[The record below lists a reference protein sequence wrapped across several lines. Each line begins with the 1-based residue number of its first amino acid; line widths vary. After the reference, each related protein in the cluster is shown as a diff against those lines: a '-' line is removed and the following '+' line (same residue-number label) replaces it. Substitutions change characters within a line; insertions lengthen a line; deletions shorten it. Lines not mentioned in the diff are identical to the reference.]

1 MYGHLGSFVSRRWI
15 FVIVL
20 WIIAAAGMDPRVQRR
35 LGIHFT
41 PTWEEVS
48 KDGDLAYLPARMTSV
63 RGQKLYGEAF
73 PDNKSRSEIVVVLE
87 RPEGLLPADL
97 AFAHEIADFFEKE
110 KEAYAEL
117 TPADTDE
124 KRKRR
129 AEHVAVVEVMRPAG
143 NLDGNVSNAD
153 DLIGKKLISPDKQA
167 VIVVASLEHE
177 LIAIDSAFLMTR
189 HPDHHPAMP
198 LVMAKMF
205 RAAQE
210 RAVDPLP
217 SGLNWGLTGS
227 AAVGGDTLL
236 ESDKSIEAIHLWTG
250 ILVVLILL
258 VVYRAPILVVVPLV
272 TIGLAVFL
280 ANNLIALLTQL
291 NHVPGFGWWEFEIF
305 KTSKIFIFTI
315 CFGSGTDFCL
325 FLISRYKEELERV
338 HDKAAA
344 LQEAL
349 GQVGEALTG
358 SAMTTVCGLGMMYF
372 ADFGKFTY
380 SGPAIALCLIVTLLG
395 CLTFA
400 PALLRGCGER
410 VFWPFGLK
418 KRSSPDELDSI
429 ESSSI
434 GRFWTWTSERI
445 MARPG
450 LIMFG
455 SLLLMAPLA
464 YEGWHVRVSYDLLS
478 DLQNDTSSRIG
489 TSIMQGHFPAGEMG
503 PISILVVKEGYDFQS
518 EEGRQHITE
527 LAKEFYEAFPEQ
539 ITGVRCLTW
548 PLGDRPR
555 QLGIREKLN
564 QAMLANHKAT
574 EAKYVATTGPRR
586 GQVTRFD
593 IVTAY
598 DPFSVEAENLL
609 GPLDVQARATTPN
622 LEKFVEA
629 KSSEPGSFWHGATFD
644 FIGTTAGTRDLKAVI
659 TSDETLIQRLVSIS
673 VFAVVLFI
681 LRRPV
686 ICTYL
691 IFTVIFSYLV
701 TIGATEMVF
710 NWMYADFP
718 GLDWK
723 VPIFLFVILVAVGED
738 YNIYLATR
746 VFEEERRLG
755 RTAGLRAAII
765 KTGGII
771 TSCGV
776 IMAGTFV
783 SLMSGTL
790 KAMHALGFAL
800 TLGVILDTFIVRPI
814 LVPAFLAWVYR
825 FTPEPIAEK
834 VAESIADELPEDVVV
849 VGAPSMDSVTIP
861 GKPHAD
867 MARRSVK
874 R

>member
-15 FVIVL
+15 VVILL
-20 WIIAAAGMDPRVQRR
+20 WIVAAAGMDPRVQRR
-35 LGIHFT
+35 FGIHFT

-87 RPEGLLPADL
+87 RSGGLLPADL
-97 AFAHEIADFFEKE
+97 AFAHEVADYFEKE
-110 KEAYAEL
+110 KAAYDAL
-117 TPADTDE
+117 TPADTEE
-124 KRKRR
+124 KRHER
-129 AEHVAVVEVMRPAG
+129 AKHVAVVDVMRPAG
-143 NLDGNVSNAD
+143 NLEGNVSNAA
-153 DLIGKKLISPDKQA
+153 DLVGKKLISEKKDA

-177 LIAIDSAFLMTR
+177 LIAIDSAFLMTQN
-189 HPDHHPAMP
+189 PDHAPGLP
-198 LVMAKMF
+198 LVMNKMLH
-205 RAAQE
+205 AAQE
-210 RAVDPLP
+210 RAADPLP
-217 SGLNWGLTGS
+217 PGLKWGLTGS

-258 VVYRAPILVVVPLV
+258 VVYRAPVLVFVPLI
-272 TIGLAVFL
+272 TIGVAVFL

-325 FLISRYKEELERV
+325 FLISRYKEEMERG
-338 HDKAAA
+338 HSKA
-344 LQEAL
+344 EAL
-349 GQVGEALTG
+349 EESLSQVGEALTG
-358 SAMTTVCGLGMMYF
+358 SALTTVCGLGMMYF

-380 SGPAIALCLIVTLLG
+380 SGPAIAICLLVTLLG

-400 PALLRGCGER
+400 PAILRGCGQA

-418 KRSSPDELDSI
+418 KKSSPDELDSI
-429 ESSSI
+429 DASTI

-445 MARPG
+445 LSRPG
-450 LIMFG
+450 LILFG
-455 SLLLMAPLA
+455 SLVLMTPLA
-464 YEGWHVRVSYDLLS
+464 YEGLNVRVSYDLLS
-478 DLQNDTSSRIG
+478 DLQNDRPSRIG
-489 TSIMQGHFPAGEMG
+489 TAMMQRHFPAGEMG
-503 PISILVVKEGYDFQS
+503 PISILVVKDGYDFQS
-518 EEGRQHITE
+518 KEGRAQITE
-527 LAKEFYEAFPEQ
+527 LAKEFYETFSDR
-539 ITGVRCLTW
+539 ITAVRCLTW
-548 PLGDRPR
+548 PLGDKPRPLSLSE
-555 QLGIREKLN
+555 QIKKATLE
-564 QAMLANHKAT
+564 NHKET
-574 EAKYVATTGPRR
+574 EKKFVATTGPRK

-598 DPFSVEAENLL
+598 DPFSVDAENLL
-609 GPLDVQARATTPN
+609 GSLDPKARASSKN
-622 LEKFVEA
+622 LEGFVQA
-629 KSSEPGSFWHGATFD
+629 KSSDPQSFWHGATFD

-659 TSDETLIQRLVSIS
+659 TSDEILIQRLVTIS

-701 TIGATEMVF
+701 TIGATEMAF

-755 RTAGLRAAII
+755 RIPGLRAAII

-814 LVPAFLAWVYR
+814 LVPAFLAFIYR
-825 FTPEPIAEK
+825 FTPERIAKVVEPISE
-834 VAESIADELPEDVVV
+834 ELPEDAVV
-849 VGAPSMDSVTIP
+849 VGGPSLDSVTIP